1 MLATAADAPPKTDG
15 WIFEKKFDGHRWIA
29 VRRGDVV
36 KLFTRRGIEV
46 KDPHVVAALRMQE
59 PENFIVD
66 GEYVAGQFG
75 GTDDHGYQIFDILSL
90 DDEAVTGRT
99 TRERSDLLHER
110 FIEIGVVKLSIV
122 HTDGEALFDYALACG
137 WEGIMAKRADAPYRS
152 GRSRNWLKVKTRQR
166 QELVIGGYTISQNR
180 PSLKSLVVGYYD
192 TEGLHYAGRVG
203 SGFTDP
209 VLKGLRQALDQ
220 IRLEKRPFL
229 QPVPHKHVRWV
240 QPLLV
245 CEVEFLEWT
254 SDNRLRNPSF
264 KGLRTDKPASQV
276 TREVPES

>member
-1 MLATAADAPPKTDG
+1 MLATAAEAPPTSDR

-29 VRRGDVV
+29 VRRGDTV

-46 KDPHVVAALRMQE
+46 NDPHVVAALRMQE
-59 PENFIVD
+59 PENFVVD

-75 GTDDHGYQIFDILSL
+75 GTEDHGYQVFDIVSLEGESVTKLST
-90 DDEAVTGRT
+90 V
-99 TRERSDLLHER
+99 ERRALLTER
-110 FIEIGVVKLSIV
+110 FIEIGVVQLSEV
-122 HTDGEALFDYALACG
+122 HTDGATLFDYALACG
-137 WEGIMAKRADAPYRS
+137 WEGIMAKRADAPYVS

-166 QELVIGGYTISQNR
+166 QELVIGGYTLSQNR
-180 PSLKSLVVGYYD
+180 PNLKSLVVGFHD
-192 TEGLHYAGRVG
+192 DAGLHYAGRVG

-220 IRLEKRPFL
+220 IRIDKRPFIE
-229 QPVPHKHVRWV
+229 PVPHKHVRWV

-254 SDNRLRNPSF
+254 KDNHLRNPSF
-264 KGLRTDKPASQV
+264 KGLRTDKPARLV
-276 TREVPES
+276 VKET